1 MMSEYKSKCQAVT
14 CAVESE
20 EAPAEEV
27 VDASGAGADDEAP
40 TEEVVDASA
49 AGADPDFVPEDEEWN

>member
-27 VDASGAGADDEAP
+27 VDAS
-40 TEEVVDASA
+40 A